1 MSYLQFGVPMSTE
14 DMQRILDL
22 IDHAEDTGF
31 EDCAFLGRMKV
42 LFSCSF
48 NEAQAR
54 NAKFL
59 AKSQPPSD
67 DSPFPEDKSTQE
79 LPPGCL

>member
-1 MSYLQFGVPMSTE
+1 MSYLQHGVPMSTD

-31 EDCAFLGRMKV
+31 EDCAFLERMKV
-42 LFSCSF
+42 LFCCSF
-48 NEAQAR
+48 NEAEAR
-54 NAKFL
+54 DTAFL
-59 AKSQPPSD
+59 ARYNPPSD
-67 DSPFPEDKSTQE
+67 DSSFPEDKSSQE